1 MIKPILFAGA
11 TLLLSTSV
19 RAQYNFE
26 GDITWKNK
34 VKKRQHST
42 NDGGKYSS
50 FFTLFQG
57 DNIMMIYND
66 SEANMDE
73 TDEEDKKKRNT
84 VAAIITLG
92 SDGEISRK
100 TFFDFKNDEKRT
112 LVPKMCEKMSEN
124 EMLLYTQASK
134 KGRILGWVTL

>member
-19 RAQYNFE
+19 RAQDNFE

-34 VKKRQHST
+34 VKKRQHFT

-112 LVPKMCEKMSEN
+112 LVPKMCEKMGEN